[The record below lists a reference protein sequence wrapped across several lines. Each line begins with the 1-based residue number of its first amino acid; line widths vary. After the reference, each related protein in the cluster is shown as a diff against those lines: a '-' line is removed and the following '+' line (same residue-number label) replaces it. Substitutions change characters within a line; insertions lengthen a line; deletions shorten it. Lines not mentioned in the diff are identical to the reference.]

1 MNSSIR
7 YCAEGGVQVVIR
19 PEARRESAEFVG
31 ININPEVPFIMAGP
45 HVYFVQRLRR
55 GHA

>member
-1 MNSSIR
+1 M
-7 YCAEGGVQVVIR
+7 QVVIR